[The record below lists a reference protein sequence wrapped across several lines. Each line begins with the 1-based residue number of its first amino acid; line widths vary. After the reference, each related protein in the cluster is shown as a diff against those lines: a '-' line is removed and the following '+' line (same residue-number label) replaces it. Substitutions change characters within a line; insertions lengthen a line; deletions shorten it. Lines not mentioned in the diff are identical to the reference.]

1 MANRGGFKLGTP
13 IFGVTSENNVDTRH
27 KHMDDKFLKTTIFII
42 KNKVT
47 KKPIVIT
54 HFEGFRDK
62 ADAEDFS
69 TFIKQQFVLE
79 EEFDN
84 QNKTLH

>member
-1 MANRGGFKLGTP
+1 
-13 IFGVTSENNVDTRH
+13 
-27 KHMDDKFLKTTIFII
+27 MDDKFLKTTIFIV
-42 KNKVT
+42 KNKTT

>member
-1 MANRGGFKLGTP
+1 MN
-13 IFGVTSENNVDTRH
+13 
-27 KHMDDKFLKTTIFII
+27 DKFLKTTIFII

-69 TFIKQQFVLE
+69 TFIKQQFFLE

>member
-1 MANRGGFKLGTP
+1 M
-13 IFGVTSENNVDTRH
+13 E
-27 KHMDDKFLKTTIFII
+27 DKFLKTTIFIV
-42 KNKVT
+42 KNKTT

-54 HFEGFRDK
+54 HFEGLRDK

>member
-1 MANRGGFKLGTP
+1 
-13 IFGVTSENNVDTRH
+13 
-27 KHMDDKFLKTTIFII
+27 MDDKFLKTTIFIV
-42 KNKVT
+42 KNKTT

-69 TFIKQQFVLE
+69 LFIKEQFVLE
-79 EEFDN
+79 EDFFKSKQNTPLGGGYFYEN
-84 QNKTLH
+84 QINTWRLLNRTS

>member
-1 MANRGGFKLGTP
+1 M
-13 IFGVTSENNVDTRH
+13 E
-27 KHMDDKFLKTTIFII
+27 DKFLKTTIFIV
-42 KNKVT
+42 KNKTT

>member
-1 MANRGGFKLGTP
+1 MVNRGGFKVGTP
-13 IFGVTSENNVDTRH
+13 IFRVTSENNINVWY

-54 HFEGFRDK
+54 HFEGFKDK

-69 TFIKQQFVLE
+69 LFIKEQFVLE
-79 EEFDN
+79 EDFLN